1 MFVKGLKSIYKSDEK
16 QIFCFPYPSR
26 KLKQKETYCLSQ
38 KTKKTRHH
46 VEASE
51 IDSIKQND
59 SGRRNISVMI
69 IKVIKLPIRR
79 QRLSNWVLKNMLFR
93 RNTRGERR

>member
-1 MFVKGLKSIYKSDEK
+1 M
-16 QIFCFPYPSR
+16 
-26 KLKQKETYCLSQ
+26 ET
-38 KTKKTRHH
+38 
-46 VEASE
+46 SE

-59 SGRRNISVMI
+59 SGRTNISVMI

-79 QRLSNWVLKNMLFR
+79 QRLSNWFLKNMLFK